1 MAMALD
7 QKGKALPFL
16 VQSDM
21 MVSVLMAKKEPACA
35 HLEALNAI
43 LDWIDWYTSV
53 RLEWSF
59 CQKIDK

>member
-7 QKGKALPFL
+7 QKGKALSF
-16 VQSDM
+16 
-21 MVSVLMAKKEPACA
+21 LMAKKEPACA

-43 LDWIDWYTSV
+43 LDWIDWYSSV

>member
-43 LDWIDWYTSV
+43 LTESTDTVVLD
-53 RLEWSF
+53 
-59 CQKIDK
+59 